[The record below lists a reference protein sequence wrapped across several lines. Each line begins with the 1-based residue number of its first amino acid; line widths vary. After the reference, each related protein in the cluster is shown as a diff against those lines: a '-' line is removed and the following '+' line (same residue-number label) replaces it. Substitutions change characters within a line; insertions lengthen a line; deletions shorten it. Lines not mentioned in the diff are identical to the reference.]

1 MTTIYKGYFTPE
13 ELDCS
18 HCKKQ
23 GMDPLFMEMVVELRE
38 RLRFPFIVT
47 SGYRCPSHPNET
59 HRTTSAHQAGKAI
72 DICVSGPR
80 ALKLIREALNMGFV
94 GLGVSQKGADL
105 SKRFIHLDMWV
116 EGPRPS
122 VWSY

>member
-1 MTTIYKGYFTPE
+1 MTVIYKGYFTPE
-13 ELDCS
+13 ELQCS

-23 GMDPLFMEMVVELRE
+23 GMDPLFMDMIVTLRE
-38 RLRFPFIVT
+38 RLRFPLIVT
-47 SGYRCPSHPNET
+47 SGYRCPDHPAE
-59 HRTTSAHQAGKAI
+59 RGSAGAHTKGLAM

-94 GLGVSQKGADL
+94 GLGVSQKGPDL

-116 EGPRPS
+116 EGPRPAI
-122 VWSY
+122 WSY